1 MAATVELEVYHHSYI
16 NGVMGS
22 FFRGIADFFRT
33 ELYPRTTEMIISTY
47 EKGLV
52 HYQKRIETLNE
63 NHHPRYPF
71 VTFIPSM
78 DFEPEERAGRF
89 FYGYPAFDN
98 KFALEQFG
106 PVLYNDDNV
115 KISPV
120 LNRYKGRFEV
130 MMWCSSVYEAM
141 DYRVLA
147 YQFFGGIGRPIYP
160 KNIEGYFILPDEL
173 VTYHYTNDFTG
184 ESYDL
189 DWENNTPVTTKLIK
203 NINQNKY
210 VFPFSMTPHI
220 TLTGISDGS
229 ESYGADDL
237 SEQRLS
243 LELEWEG
250 MIPTHFIF
258 QHTHLPKSAKK
269 FEFQITSGF
278 NYVQATGGSTAE
290 EIMVSIYDSTNET
303 FERVDAVY
311 KDVFNYIITQDD
323 SDAITIDNDDIVI
336 DLGVTVEKPQFIQ
349 VFGKYG
355 KMKRS
360 FHWELEDNH
369 NVVLIGPG
377 IDRLDEGDVISI
389 IIYED
394 N

>member
-1 MAATVELEVYHHSYI
+1 
-16 NGVMGS
+16 MGS

-33 ELYPRTTEMIISTY
+33 ELFPRTTELVISTY

-52 HYQKRIETLNE
+52 HFQKRIETLNE

-71 VTFIPSM
+71 VTFVPSM

-89 FYGYPAFDN
+89 FYGYPNFDN
-98 KFALEQFG
+98 KFAMEQFG
-106 PVLYNDDNV
+106 PVIYQDNSL
-115 KISPV
+115 KISPI

-130 MMWCSSVYEAM
+130 ILWCSSVYEAM
-141 DYRVLA
+141 DYRILA

-173 VTYHYTNDFTG
+173 VTYHHTNDFTG

-210 VFPFSMTPHI
+210 VFPFSMRPYI
-220 TLTGISDGS
+220 TMVGVSDGS
-229 ESYGADDL
+229 EVYGSDDL
-237 SEQRLS
+237 SEHRLT
-243 LELEWEG
+243 LELEWES

-258 QHTHLPKSAKK
+258 QHTHLPTPAKK

-278 NYVQATGGSTAE
+278 HYVQATGGSTAE

-303 FERVDAVY
+303 FERVDARY
-311 KDVFNYIITQDD
+311 KDVFNYVVTQDD
-323 SDAITIDNDDIVI
+323 SDAITVDDDDIII
-336 DLGVTVEKPQFIQ
+336 DVGTTIEKPQLVR

-360 FHWELEDNH
+360 YHWELEDQH
-369 NVVLIGPG
+369 NIVLIGPG

-389 IIYED
+389 IIYEE